1 VIERCDDSKMDCV
14 CMHMMAKRRIKY
26 IHSLLSSGN
35 RTKVSCGLHL
45 LTAIAKR
52 GSSHVSGILE
62 HVDFSLGAIKVI
74 GVPPKISG
82 GRVMN
87 AAESNADGEYA
98 VNLWNSNELS
108 KKPTRV
114 AFVNFFMAMIEHCD
128 LLDLP
133 LVLHLKHFVSNA
145 LKYCS
150 KDPYP
155 VQKAMLEMIDRR
167 VLRQPNVVLTPPTIA
182 TVLPDNFLSQLAQIV
197 QQSWIRVSD
206 EDGLCEQVME
216 IASGM
221 LTNLLSEPRYGII
234 PMDSVP
240 WDVFF
245 NGKIDQSGRH
255 RAVKFLM
262 SLKPAHSRAHLMI
275 FRNVFARDPI
285 VAALYLQR
293 MTFELDPK
301 KLSLFVV
308 NISLLVMCHAPLV
321 ADLERRPV
329 NTSHCW
335 DSILYNWESISSP
348 KGVTKSG
355 LSKLLQHPTPFVA
368 HASVVYLIFALK
380 TLSVVLDGIG
390 EALDRKRA
398 ALQCTKRVL
407 PDFQLVIAYHTK
419 VLTALEEK
427 DPSHR
432 SQQLSSALELV
443 GLWVRLFP
451 ESLVEANFHVEKL
464 VPPNIEQFNITN
476 QSEYLEILCEAE
488 HDCRLMQL
496 SPAFDL
502 VLKMALH
509 NKSDGS
515 IRNLCF
521 RWLLDQLNASKI
533 FYDSNAS
540 CYSWLSNALR
550 YGLLDCLNVVAEKQ
564 LIQCGH
570 IAGTPI
576 LSVTFSQIH

>member
-1 VIERCDDSKMDCV
+1 MHIIE
-14 CMHMMAKRRIKY
+14 KRRIKY

-62 HVDFSLGAIKVI
+62 RVDFSLGAVKVI
-74 GVPPKISG
+74 GVPPKVSG
-82 GRVMN
+82 GKLMN
-87 AAESNADGEYA
+87 AADSNADGEYA
-98 VNLWNSNELS
+98 VKLWNSNELS
-108 KKPTRV
+108 KKPTRA
-114 AFVNFFMAMIEHCD
+114 AFVGFFMAMIEHCD

-133 LVLHLKHFVSNA
+133 FVLHLKHFVTNV

-155 VQKAMLEMIDRR
+155 VQKVMLEMIDRR
-167 VLRQPNVVLTPPTIA
+167 VLKQPNVVLTPPTIA
-182 TVLPDNFLSQLAQIV
+182 AVLPDNFLSQLAQIV
-197 QQSWIRVSD
+197 QQSWIRVND

-240 WDVFF
+240 WDVFN
-245 NGKIDQSGRH
+245 NGKIDHSGRQ
-255 RAVKFLM
+255 RATKLLM
-262 SLKPAHSRAHLMI
+262 SLKPAHCRAHLMI
-275 FRNVFARDPI
+275 FRKVFARDPI
-285 VAALYLQR
+285 IAALYLQR
-293 MTFELDPK
+293 VPFELDAK
-301 KLSLFVV
+301 KLSLFVM
-308 NISLLVMCHAPLV
+308 NMSLLVMCHVSLAAVLK
-321 ADLERRPV
+321 RRPR

-355 LSKLLQHPTPFVA
+355 LSKLLQHPTSFVS
-368 HASVVYLIFALK
+368 HVTVVYLIHILK
-380 TLSVVLDGIG
+380 TLSVLLDGIRD
-390 EALDRKRA
+390 ELDKKRA
-398 ALQCTKRVL
+398 MLQCTKGIV

-419 VLTALEEK
+419 CLTILEEK
-427 DPSHR
+427 DPGR
-432 SQQLSSALELV
+432 RWRQLSGALELV

-451 ESLVEANFHVEKL
+451 ESLAEANFHVDKL
-464 VPPNIEQFNITN
+464 IPPNIERLNIQN
-476 QSEYLEILCEAE
+476 QSKYLEILCETRY
-488 HDCRLMQL
+488 DSRLTHL

-509 NKSDGS
+509 SKSDS
-515 IRNLCF
+515 TIHNLCF
-521 RWLLDQLNASKI
+521 RWLLEQLNDSKI

-540 CYSWLSNALR
+540 SYSWLSNALR
-550 YGLLDCLNVVAEKQ
+550 YDALFCFVF
-564 LIQCGH
+564 
-570 IAGTPI
+570 
-576 LSVTFSQIH
+576 LSCTI